1 MQQRVQFRF
10 PVELSVLSPRESVLS
25 KMRGRY
31 HRFCADN
38 GDRLSMCVSCGQQRV
53 ATGIVQC
60 CNGSAATE
68 SVLVPWMGHAVRG
81 SEAAMM
87 GWEALCRAMRSWGI
101 SSREDLSEWIGREGF
116 PQPSGE
122 PISAAEFRSKSCQE
136 QRIRKAESQCWK
148 DSVSSHIARLPKR
161 IASRASAGYVDPTPF
176 ESSSWDDVDGMC
188 LDRVYTVVSGC
199 CKVVLTIFV
208 EGFDMHAGKFWK
220 ACMKVFKQ
228 GMMSRKP
235 GRGKCSVCCRSCCS
249 ANRQG
254 RAVWAKQSCAVV

>member
-1 MQQRVQFRF
+1 MRVSPNRVGSPFQRQSSGANLVKSNEFGRQSRNVGRILC
-10 PVELSVLSPRESVLS
+10 PVTL
-25 KMRGRY
+25 
-31 HRFCADN
+31 H
-38 GDRLSMCVSCGQQRV
+38 
-53 ATGIVQC
+53 
-60 CNGSAATE
+60 
-68 SVLVPWMGHAVRG
+68 
-81 SEAAMM
+81 
-87 GWEALCRAMRSWGI
+87 
-101 SSREDLSEWIGREGF
+101 
-116 PQPSGE
+116 
-122 PISAAEFRSKSCQE
+122 
-136 QRIRKAESQCWK
+136 
-148 DSVSSHIARLPKR
+148 RLPKR